1 MKKQILGFGLF
12 LTLGIF
18 LGIPLQAQ
26 RSNDPIDDKFSAE
39 TFNNSFNQIS
49 NVLIEVSNELL
60 KTNAINTQFFFL
72 EDTVD
77 IHREWFFHLTEN
89 IKNTSKMYTQ
99 QVIIYSEGKTHPIKI
114 DTFYYQLDTTLLTGK
129 TPKDRENEL
138 FQLRNEKVKEYLHK
152 EKEKVFKFIKDFA
165 DKDYIDSV
173 VYENYLIQ
181 SKRSYSKAVTID
193 MDKSF
198 HLIYTV
204 LKSRDFLTSLKGI
217 RLAPNVFVRVSSIN
231 YPIDPKLY
239 IPIKYIVHVN
249 ANRAKLS
256 HTDTTFGQPS
266 ERLSI
271 STNEI
276 LVSFNL
282 DQRRVTYEQLA
293 KHYIDECYKENS
305 GRWSIIINKGEYKT
319 STSYAEFNKVSRK
332 WTCGTIYT
340 AKGKDPSPK
349 DQENVVKMQG
359 MLPSQ

>member
-1 MKKQILGFGLF
+1 MKKQILEFGLCL
-12 LTLGIF
+12 LTLFVVTGDAF
-18 LGIPLQAQ
+18 AQ
-26 RSNDPIDDKFSAE
+26 KPNDPIDDKFSAE

-60 KTNAINTQFFFL
+60 KTNAINTQFYFL

-99 QVIIYSEGKTHPIKI
+99 QVIIYSEGNTHPIKI
-114 DTFYYQLDTTLLTGK
+114 DTFIFQADTTALTGK

-138 FQLRNEKVKEYLHK
+138 FQLRNEKVKEFLHR
-152 EKEKVFKFIKDFA
+152 EKEKVFKFIKDFS

-181 SKRSYSKAVTID
+181 SKRSYSKAITVD

-217 RLAPNVFVRVSSIN
+217 RLSPNTMIRVSTIN
-231 YPIDPKLY
+231 FPLDPKLF

-276 LVSFNL
+276 LVSFTL
-282 DQRRVTYEQLA
+282 DQRKVTYEQLA
-293 KHYIDECYKENS
+293 KHYIDECYRENS
-305 GRWSIIINKGEYKT
+305 GRWSIIINKGDYKT
-319 STSYAEFNKVSRK
+319 STSYAEYNKVSRK

-340 AKGKDPSPK
+340 TKGKDPSGK
-349 DQENVVKMQG
+349 DQENIAKMQG
-359 MLPSQ
+359 MIPNH